1 MGLKYS
7 IAQACRIGARQS
19 NQDRVGHSAS
29 DAAVLMVVAD
39 GMGGHPRGELAA
51 QLAVDQLVEDFARE
65 AQPRLAAPETFLQA
79 AFNRAHWRIARETR
93 ALRLADAPRTV
104 LVACVVQD
112 GAATWL
118 HVGDSRFYLLRGDK
132 VAVRSRDDSFIQQL
146 VDMGWLREEDA
157 AIHPDRNIVV
167 RCVGGNEAPRPRQPV
182 RVVLEPNDIMVL
194 CSDGFW
200 GPLAPSE
207 LAAGLRGQD
216 LQGEVDALVALAEK
230 RSGVQCDNVS
240 VVALAWDERQR
251 RGRRFRRTKPADD
264 LPTEA

>member
-1 MGLKYS
+1 MASKYS
-7 IAQACRIGARQS
+7 IVQACRIGARQS

-65 AQPRLAAPETFLQA
+65 AQPRIARPESFLQA
-79 AFNRAHWRIARETR
+79 SFNRAHWRIIREAR
-93 ALRLADAPRTV
+93 ALRLPDEPRTV

-112 GAATWL
+112 GAVTWL
-118 HVGDSRFYLLRGDK
+118 HVGDSRFYLLRRGA

-157 AIHPDRNIVV
+157 GFHPDRNIVV
-167 RCVGGNEAPRPRQPV
+167 RCVGGSEPLRLRPAQSIALEARD
-182 RVVLEPNDIMVL
+182 VVLL

-200 GPLAPSE
+200 GPLAPDE
-207 LAAGLRGQD
+207 LAED
-216 LQGEVDALVALAEK
+216 LPGRDLEAEVVRLVERAEQ
-230 RSGVQCDNVS
+230 RAGVQCDNVS
-240 VVALAWDERQR
+240 AVALVWKERRRRAGAAQR
-251 RGRRFRRTKPADD
+251 AAPADD